1 MRRDPVDLDTEP
13 PSVILHFFGLRG
25 SLGSLWF
32 VHDSD
37 SSFTLKCPET
47 PEDFYKMR
55 DQVLG
60 VGGGETLGRLS
71 IRLGERRS
79 FRQSFLHSVQTSVGY
94 KFMVQTVD
102 DRSTG
107 RRSKDLN
114 ELGVTEGDILPFNT
128 IVYCSNLHYKSVG

>member
-1 MRRDPVDLDTEP
+1 
-13 PSVILHFFGLRG
+13 
-25 SLGSLWF
+25 
-32 VHDSD
+32 
-37 SSFTLKCPET
+37 
-47 PEDFYKMR
+47 MR